1 MTSAV
6 LCLNGPRP
14 NASLRADL
22 EAAGVQVLA
31 VVHGVDH
38 LVHSVVQHAPN
49 VVVLDEP
56 TLSDGL
62 FRQTQAL
69 ADTAP
74 CPVLLFTSDSD
85 ADRMA
90 QALDAG
96 VHTYVVNGLAAHRV
110 RALVQLAQARFRRDK
125 ALADA
130 LADLSTRFEERK
142 VVDRAKGILMHARQV
157 SDDDAFRM
165 LRTAAMQTNQRLG
178 QVSAHIVQS
187 ARFAD
192 SVNRSG
198 QLRMLSQRL
207 VKLYVLQLAGVQV
220 AQHKLGLKE
229 SVLRIDTNLAL
240 LDKSVSKATFGDLLG
255 QVVVAWGQLKR
266 VAQSA
271 PRVDQL
277 LSLDDLAERLL
288 QDAERLTSQLESAG
302 AGAPLHVLNQAGR
315 QRMLSQRCAKL
326 ALLGAVGV
334 AGSEGNA
341 GVATQRW
348 RDALSEAQAEFERT
362 LAYLGGLPLS
372 TAEIRE
378 GLDAAATHWQDM
390 LLGVREAGQ
399 PVGRERVAVA
409 SESLLAVFEK
419 LSGHYEHSMQM
430 LVG

>member
-6 LCLNGPRP
+6 LCLNGPRS

-31 VVHGVDH
+31 AVHGVDN

-56 TLSDGL
+56 TLSDSL
-62 FRQTQAL
+62 FKQTQAL

-74 CPVLLFTSDSD
+74 CPVLLFTSDTD

-96 VHTYVVNGLAAHRV
+96 IHAYVVNGHAAHRV
-110 RALVQLAQARFRRDK
+110 RTLVQLAQARFRRDK

-130 LADLSTRFEERK
+130 LADISTRFEERK

-220 AQHKLGLKE
+220 AQHRQGLKE

-240 LDKSVSKATFGDLLG
+240 LDKNVSKATFGDLLG
-255 QVVVAWGQLKR
+255 QVVAAWGQLKR

-277 LSLDDLAERLL
+277 LALDDLAERLL

-326 ALLGAVGV
+326 ALLGAVGDS
-334 AGSEGNA
+334 AAS
-341 GVATQRW
+341 QRW

-378 GLDAAATHWQDM
+378 GLDAAAAHWQDM

-409 SESLLAVFEK
+409 SESLLAVFET